1 MFSGDSEGPTRE
13 FGLEIDPFHINARD
27 EMYWSSA
34 YKLVVIE
41 GSSFLS
47 DIQEKVHLTGKSLS
61 LLRLISPDH
70 FMSGKKLNWDQ
81 LTINVRLG
89 LGPLSLREAFR
100 KKNCKIYDNLL
111 ISVVT

>member
-89 LGPLSLREAFR
+89 LGLGSLLFFKEGG
-100 KKNCKIYDNLL
+100 L
-111 ISVVT
+111 